1 MYICRPTVQTVS
13 TRLAPAQARPIPS
26 SRRTRATKQAPVS
39 PSPSP
44 SPPQLRQTRGSK
56 AAAPK
61 ETRGTQGS
69 QKRKVAEKR
78 PGQVGFT
85 PLMDQFADPPQIRG
99 LNKKRST
106 GDEAAE
112 QEQEQSHEE
121 DIEPEAAPDNTE
133 VWEAASKITNKRWVG
148 SDAKVEYQ
156 VLFRDGT
163 RGWRCEDAVSDD
175 LKALY
180 HRQYRTKKEMP
191 TQVGAH
197 GVQRWGPNKH
207 VVKYT
212 RMPKY
217 TEAEDAILIK
227 YVKHN
232 VGKTVERRSG
242 KHKALQKIE
251 LTVSGNLLWK
261 QAAET
266 DITGTGRSFDSLR
279 DHYLKYLHK

>member
-1 MYICRPTVQTVS
+1 MAWCVTVRPCDRHVKTISWPLKRTSKELDSELHQTEIGLELGLPFACALMYICRPTVQTVS

-112 QEQEQSHEE
+112 QEQVRLGG
-121 DIEPEAAPDNTE
+121 IT
-133 VWEAASKITNKRWVG
+133 SKP
-148 SDAKVEYQ
+148 A
-156 VLFRDGT
+156 
-163 RGWRCEDAVSDD
+163 
-175 LKALY
+175 
-180 HRQYRTKKEMP
+180 
-191 TQVGAH
+191 
-197 GVQRWGPNKH
+197 
-207 VVKYT
+207 
-212 RMPKY
+212 
-217 TEAEDAILIK
+217 
-227 YVKHN
+227 
-232 VGKTVERRSG
+232 
-242 KHKALQKIE
+242 
-251 LTVSGNLLWK
+251 NLLVFL
-261 QAAET
+261 A
-266 DITGTGRSFDSLR
+266 
-279 DHYLKYLHK
+279 LHMNA